1 MIDLSTTLGNAWFPS
16 PLFTASGCASSGKEL
31 AQFFDLREI
40 GAVVT
45 KSVMSK
51 PRHGRPTPRMAET
64 PSGMINS
71 IGLQGPGID
80 AFLAHDLPWL
90 VSQKARVIVSIAGET
105 VEEYATLAR
114 KVRSAPGISA
124 LEVNI
129 SCPNVENRGLVF
141 ACDPEASRRV
151 IDGVRKTLGG
161 ELPIIAKLSPD
172 VTDLVSIAKGVVDA
186 GADGLALINT
196 VLSMVIN
203 LDTMRPQLAGKTGGL
218 SGPAIRPIAV
228 RAIYQVHEALPHV
241 PILGMGGVS
250 SGRDAF
256 ELILAGAKGV
266 SIGTASFGDPAAI
279 ITIQK
284 ELIEL
289 LAERGFTSVAQAVG
303 YAHRVIEESGNP

>member
-1 MIDLSTTLGNAWFPS
+1 
-16 PLFTASGCASSGKEL
+16 
-31 AQFFDLREI
+31 
-40 GAVVT
+40 
-45 KSVMSK
+45 
-51 PRHGRPTPRMAET
+51 
-64 PSGMINS
+64 
-71 IGLQGPGID
+71 
-80 AFLAHDLPWL
+80 
-90 VSQKARVIVSIAGET
+90 
-105 VEEYATLAR
+105 
-114 KVRSAPGISA
+114 
-124 LEVNI
+124 VNI

-228 RAIYQVHEALPHV
+228 RAIYQVHEALPQV